1 VPALVLFH
9 LVRTDGKIMR
19 RPIQMAARIV
29 SLGGDSWNG
38 TRSAGGVATMELFLD
53 TASLEEIREASRWGV
68 VSGVTT
74 NPTLVA
80 REGEVDFA
88 ETIRTICG
96 IIDGPVSAEVV
107 SMKAEDMIEEA
118 RPISQWHP
126 NVVVKIP
133 MTPDGLQAI
142 KVLSSEGI
150 KINTTLIFTA
160 NQALLAAKAGAYI
173 VSPFIGRLDDISE
186 DGMQVIRDIV
196 QIYNNYG
203 IKTKVLAASVRH
215 PRHITEAAKAG
226 ANIAT
231 VPFSVLKQ
239 AMKHPL
245 TDIGLERFL
254 KDWEKYQQGLASKES
269 AGVKKGGAV
278 RSVVRG

>member
-1 VPALVLFH
+1 
-9 LVRTDGKIMR
+9 
-19 RPIQMAARIV
+19 
-29 SLGGDSWNG
+29 
-38 TRSAGGVATMELFLD
+38 MEIFLD
-53 TASLEEIREASRWGV
+53 TASLDEIREAAKWGV
-68 VSGVTT
+68 VSGITT
-74 NPTLVA
+74 NPTLMA
-80 REGEVDFA
+80 KEGGVDFA
-88 ETIRTICG
+88 ETIRAICE
-96 IIDGPVSAEVV
+96 IIDGPISAEVV
-107 SMKAEDMIEEA
+107 STKAADMIEEG
-118 RPISQWHP
+118 RPISKWHP

-133 MTPDGLQAI
+133 MTPDGLEAI

-150 KINTTLIFTA
+150 RINTTLIFTA

-203 IKTKVLAASVRH
+203 ITTKLLAASIRH

-226 ANIAT
+226 AHIAT
-231 VPFSVLKQ
+231 MPFGVLKQ

-254 KDWEKYQQGLASKES
+254 KDWEKYLHAQGVKGP
-269 AGVKKGGAV
+269 AGVKKAAAVRGAV
-278 RSVVRG
+278 QS

>member
-1 VPALVLFH
+1 
-9 LVRTDGKIMR
+9 
-19 RPIQMAARIV
+19 
-29 SLGGDSWNG
+29 
-38 TRSAGGVATMELFLD
+38 MEFFLD
-53 TASLEEIREASRWGV
+53 TASVEEIREAAKWGV

-74 NPTLVA
+74 NPTLMA
-80 REGEVDFA
+80 REGDVEFS
-88 ETIRTICG
+88 ETIKEICD
-96 IIDGPVSAEVV
+96 IIDGPISAEVV
-107 SMKAEDMIEEA
+107 SVKAEDMIEEA
-118 RPISQWHP
+118 RPISRWHP

-173 VSPFIGRLDDISE
+173 VSPFVGRLDDISE
-186 DGMQVIRDIV
+186 DGMQVIRDTV
-196 QIYNNYG
+196 QIFKNYD
-203 IKTKVLAASVRH
+203 ITTKVLVASIRH

-226 ANIAT
+226 AHIAT
-231 VPFSVLKQ
+231 MPLSVLKQ

-254 KDWEKYQQGLASKES
+254 KDWEKYRQGQKTKES
-269 AGVKKGGAV
+269 AEGKTAGRARSAV
-278 RSVVRG
+278 RA

>member
-1 VPALVLFH
+1 
-9 LVRTDGKIMR
+9 
-19 RPIQMAARIV
+19 
-29 SLGGDSWNG
+29 
-38 TRSAGGVATMELFLD
+38 MELFLD
-53 TASLEEIREASRWGV
+53 TASLEEIREAAKWGV

-74 NPTLVA
+74 NPTLMA
-80 REGEVDFA
+80 REGDVDFS
-88 ETIRTICG
+88 ETIKTICE

-107 SMKAEDMIEEA
+107 SVKAEEMIEEA
-118 RPISQWHP
+118 RPISKWHP

-150 KINTTLIFTA
+150 KVNTTLIFTA

-186 DGMQVIRDIV
+186 DGIQVIRDAV
-196 QIYNNYG
+196 QIYKNYA
-203 IKTKVLAASVRH
+203 ITTKILAASIRH

-226 ANIAT
+226 AHIAT
-231 VPFSVLKQ
+231 MPFSVLKQ

-245 TDIGLERFL
+245 TDIGLELFL
-254 KDWEKYQQGLASKES
+254 KDWEKYQQAQASKES
-269 AGVKKGGAV
+269 VRVKKAGPA
-278 RSVVRG
+278 RTVVRG

>member
-1 VPALVLFH
+1 
-9 LVRTDGKIMR
+9 
-19 RPIQMAARIV
+19 
-29 SLGGDSWNG
+29 
-38 TRSAGGVATMELFLD
+38 MEIFLD
-53 TASLEEIREASRWGV
+53 TASLDEIREAAKWGV
-68 VSGVTT
+68 VSGITT
-74 NPTLVA
+74 NPTLMA
-80 REGEVDFA
+80 KEGDVDFA
-88 ETIRTICG
+88 ETIRAICE
-96 IIDGPVSAEVV
+96 IIDGPISAEVV
-107 SMKAEDMIEEA
+107 STKAADMIEEG
-118 RPISQWHP
+118 RPISKWHP

-133 MTPDGLQAI
+133 MTPDGLEAI

-150 KINTTLIFTA
+150 RINTTLIFTA

-203 IKTKVLAASVRH
+203 ITTKLLAASIRH

-226 ANIAT
+226 AHIAT
-231 VPFSVLKQ
+231 MPFGVLKQ

-254 KDWEKYQQGLASKES
+254 KDWEKYLHAQGVKGP
-269 AGVKKGGAV
+269 AGVKKAAAVRGAV
-278 RSVVRG
+278 QS

>member
-1 VPALVLFH
+1 
-9 LVRTDGKIMR
+9 
-19 RPIQMAARIV
+19 
-29 SLGGDSWNG
+29 
-38 TRSAGGVATMELFLD
+38 MELFLD
-53 TASLEEIREASRWGV
+53 TASLDEIREASKWGV
-68 VSGVTT
+68 VSGITT
-74 NPTLVA
+74 NPTLMA
-80 REGEVDFA
+80 REGDVDFA

-96 IIDGPVSAEVV
+96 IIDGPISAEVV
-107 SMKAEDMIEEA
+107 STRAEEMIEEA
-118 RPISQWHP
+118 RPISKWHP

-133 MTPDGLQAI
+133 MTADGLQAI

-150 KINTTLIFTA
+150 RVNTTLIFTA

-186 DGMQVIRDIV
+186 DGMQVIRDTV

-203 IKTKVLAASVRH
+203 IPTKVLAASIRH

-226 ANIAT
+226 AHMAT
-231 VPFSVLKQ
+231 MPFGVLKQ

-254 KDWEKYQQGLASKES
+254 KDWEKYQQALGSKES
-269 AGVKKGGAV
+269 AARVKKSGAAKG
-278 RSVVRG
+278 SVQV

>member
-1 VPALVLFH
+1 
-9 LVRTDGKIMR
+9 
-19 RPIQMAARIV
+19 
-29 SLGGDSWNG
+29 
-38 TRSAGGVATMELFLD
+38 MELFLD
-53 TASLEEIREASRWGV
+53 TASLEEIREAAKWGV

-74 NPTLVA
+74 NPTLMA
-80 REGEVDFA
+80 HEGDVDFS
-88 ETIRTICG
+88 ETIKTICE

-107 SMKAEDMIEEA
+107 SVKAEDMIDEA
-118 RPISQWHP
+118 RPISKWHP

-150 KINTTLIFTA
+150 KVNTTLIFTA

-196 QIYNNYG
+196 QIYKNYA
-203 IKTKVLAASVRH
+203 ITTKILAASIRH

-226 ANIAT
+226 AHIAT
-231 VPFSVLKQ
+231 MPFSVLTQ

-254 KDWEKYQQGLASKES
+254 KDWEKYQQAQASKES
-269 AGVKKGGAV
+269 VRVKKAGPA
-278 RSVVRG
+278 RTVVRG

>member
-1 VPALVLFH
+1 
-9 LVRTDGKIMR
+9 
-19 RPIQMAARIV
+19 
-29 SLGGDSWNG
+29 
-38 TRSAGGVATMELFLD
+38 MEFFLD
-53 TASLEEIREASRWGV
+53 TASLDEIREAAKWGV

-74 NPTLVA
+74 NPTLMA
-80 REGEVDFA
+80 REGDADFTQ
-88 ETIRTICG
+88 TIKTICE
-96 IIDGPVSAEVV
+96 IIDGPISAEVV
-107 SMKAEDMIEEA
+107 STKADDMIAEG
-118 RPISQWHP
+118 RPISKWHP

-186 DGMQVIRDIV
+186 DGMQVIRDTV
-196 QIYNNYG
+196 LIYNNYG
-203 IKTKVLAASVRH
+203 IKTKVLAASIRH

-226 ANIAT
+226 AHIAT
-231 VPFSVLKQ
+231 MPINVLKQ

-254 KDWEKYQQGLASKES
+254 KDWEKYQQTLGSKE
-269 AGVKKGGAV
+269 ATGVKKAAPVKSAV
-278 RSVVRG
+278 RA

>member
-1 VPALVLFH
+1 
-9 LVRTDGKIMR
+9 
-19 RPIQMAARIV
+19 
-29 SLGGDSWNG
+29 
-38 TRSAGGVATMELFLD
+38 MELFLD
-53 TASLEEIREASRWGV
+53 TASLEEIREAAKWGV

-74 NPTLVA
+74 NPTLME
-80 REGEVDFA
+80 REGDVDFS
-88 ETIRTICG
+88 ETIKTICE

-107 SMKAEDMIEEA
+107 TVKAEDMIDEA
-118 RPISQWHP
+118 RPISKWHP

-150 KINTTLIFTA
+150 KVNTTLIFTA

-196 QIYNNYG
+196 QIYKNYA
-203 IKTKVLAASVRH
+203 ITTKILAASIRH

-226 ANIAT
+226 AHIAT
-231 VPFSVLKQ
+231 MPFSVLKQ

-254 KDWEKYQQGLASKES
+254 KDWEKYQQAQASKES
-269 AGVKKGGAV
+269 VRVKKAGPA
-278 RSVVRG
+278 RTVVKG

>member
-1 VPALVLFH
+1 
-9 LVRTDGKIMR
+9 
-19 RPIQMAARIV
+19 
-29 SLGGDSWNG
+29 
-38 TRSAGGVATMELFLD
+38 MEFFLD
-53 TASLEEIREASRWGV
+53 TASLEEIREAAKWGV

-74 NPTLVA
+74 NPTLMA
-80 REGEVDFA
+80 REGDVEFS
-88 ETIRTICG
+88 ETIKEICD
-96 IIDGPVSAEVV
+96 IIDGPISAEVV
-107 SMKAEDMIEEA
+107 SVKAEDMIEEA
-118 RPISQWHP
+118 RPISKWHP

-173 VSPFIGRLDDISE
+173 VSPFVGRLDDISE
-186 DGMQVIRDIV
+186 DGMQVIRDTV
-196 QIYNNYG
+196 QIFKNYG
-203 IKTKVLAASVRH
+203 IATKVLAASIRH

-226 ANIAT
+226 AHIAT
-231 VPFSVLKQ
+231 MPLSVLKQ

-254 KDWEKYQQGLASKES
+254 KDWEKYRQAHGTKES
-269 AGVKKGGAV
+269 AGGKTAGRARGAV
-278 RSVVRG
+278 RT

>member
-1 VPALVLFH
+1 
-9 LVRTDGKIMR
+9 
-19 RPIQMAARIV
+19 
-29 SLGGDSWNG
+29 
-38 TRSAGGVATMELFLD
+38 MELFLD
-53 TASLEEIREASRWGV
+53 TASLEEIREAAKWGV

-74 NPTLVA
+74 NPTLME
-80 REGEVDFA
+80 REGDVDFT
-88 ETIRTICG
+88 ETIKTICE

-107 SMKAEDMIEEA
+107 SVKAEDMIEEA
-118 RPISQWHP
+118 RPISKWHP

-150 KINTTLIFTA
+150 RVNTTLIFTA

-186 DGMQVIRDIV
+186 DGMQVIRDTV
-196 QIYNNYG
+196 QIYKNYA
-203 IKTKVLAASVRH
+203 ITTKILAASIRH

-226 ANIAT
+226 AHIAT
-231 VPFSVLKQ
+231 MPFSVLKQ

-254 KDWEKYQQGLASKES
+254 KDWEKYQQAQASKES
-269 AGVKKGGAV
+269 VRVKKAGPA
-278 RSVVRG
+278 RTVVRG

>member
-1 VPALVLFH
+1 
-9 LVRTDGKIMR
+9 
-19 RPIQMAARIV
+19 
-29 SLGGDSWNG
+29 
-38 TRSAGGVATMELFLD
+38 MEFFLD
-53 TASLEEIREASRWGV
+53 TASLEEIREAAKWGV

-74 NPTLVA
+74 NPTLMA
-80 REGEVDFA
+80 REGDVEFS
-88 ETIRTICG
+88 ETIKEICD
-96 IIDGPVSAEVV
+96 IIDGPISAEVV
-107 SMKAEDMIEEA
+107 SVKAEDMIEEA
-118 RPISQWHP
+118 RPISKWHP

-173 VSPFIGRLDDISE
+173 VSPFVGRLDDISE
-186 DGMQVIRDIV
+186 DGMQVIRDTV
-196 QIYNNYG
+196 QIFKNYD
-203 IKTKVLAASVRH
+203 ITTKVLAASIRH

-226 ANIAT
+226 AHIAT
-231 VPFSVLKQ
+231 MPLSVLKQ

-254 KDWEKYQQGLASKES
+254 KDWEKYRQAQGTKES
-269 AGVKKGGAV
+269 AGGKTAGRARGAV
-278 RSVVRG
+278 RT

>member
-1 VPALVLFH
+1 
-9 LVRTDGKIMR
+9 
-19 RPIQMAARIV
+19 
-29 SLGGDSWNG
+29 
-38 TRSAGGVATMELFLD
+38 MELFLD
-53 TASLEEIREASRWGV
+53 TASLEEIREAAKWGV

-80 REGEVDFA
+80 REGEADFS
-88 ETIRTICG
+88 EIIRTICD

-107 SMKAEDMIEEA
+107 SMKAEEMIEEA
-118 RPISQWHP
+118 RPISMWHP

-186 DGMQVIRDIV
+186 DGMQVVRDTV

-203 IKTKVLAASVRH
+203 IKTKLLAASIRH

-226 ANIAT
+226 AHIAT
-231 VPFSVLKQ
+231 VPFAVLKQ

-254 KDWEKYQQGLASKES
+254 KDWETYRQALASKE
-269 AGVKKGGAV
+269 ATAVKKTGPTRG
-278 RSVVRG
+278 VVRA

>member
-1 VPALVLFH
+1 
-9 LVRTDGKIMR
+9 
-19 RPIQMAARIV
+19 
-29 SLGGDSWNG
+29 
-38 TRSAGGVATMELFLD
+38 MEFFLD
-53 TASLEEIREASRWGV
+53 TASLDEIREAAKWGV

-74 NPTLVA
+74 NPTLMS
-80 REGEVDFA
+80 REGDADFR

-96 IIDGPVSAEVV
+96 IINGPISAEVV
-107 SMKAEDMIEEA
+107 STKAADMIEEG
-118 RPISQWHP
+118 RPISKWHP

-133 MTPDGLQAI
+133 MTPDGLEAI

-150 KINTTLIFTA
+150 RINTTLIFTA

-186 DGMQVIRDIV
+186 DGMQVVRDTV

-203 IKTKVLAASVRH
+203 IKTKVLAASIRH

-226 ANIAT
+226 AHIAT
-231 VPFSVLKQ
+231 MPFSVLKQ

-245 TDIGLERFL
+245 TDSGLERFL
-254 KDWEKYQQGLASKES
+254 KDWEKYQQSLASKDA
-269 AGVKKGGAV
+269 AGVKKVGPVKSAV
-278 RSVVRG
+278 RT

>member
-1 VPALVLFH
+1 V
-9 LVRTDGKIMR
+9 
-19 RPIQMAARIV
+19 
-29 SLGGDSWNG
+29 
-38 TRSAGGVATMELFLD
+38 ELFLD
-53 TASLEEIREASRWGV
+53 TASLEEIREAAKWGV

-74 NPTLVA
+74 NPTLMA
-80 REGEVDFA
+80 REGDVDFS
-88 ETIRTICG
+88 ETIKTICE

-107 SMKAEDMIEEA
+107 SVKAEDMIEEA
-118 RPISQWHP
+118 RPISKWHP

-142 KVLSSEGI
+142 KALSSEGI
-150 KINTTLIFTA
+150 KVNTTLIFTA

-186 DGMQVIRDIV
+186 DGIQVIRDAV
-196 QIYNNYG
+196 QIYKNYA
-203 IKTKVLAASVRH
+203 ITTKILAASIRH

-226 ANIAT
+226 AHIAT
-231 VPFSVLKQ
+231 MPFSVLKQ

-254 KDWEKYQQGLASKES
+254 KDWEKYQQAQASKES
-269 AGVKKGGAV
+269 VRVKKAGPA
-278 RSVVRG
+278 RTVVRG